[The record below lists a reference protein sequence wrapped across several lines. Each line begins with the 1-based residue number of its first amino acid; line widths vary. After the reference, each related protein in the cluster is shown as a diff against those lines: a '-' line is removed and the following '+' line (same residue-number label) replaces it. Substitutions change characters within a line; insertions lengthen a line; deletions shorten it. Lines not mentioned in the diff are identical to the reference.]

1 MQNKIEY
8 LLLKFLSFLI
18 SKLSI
23 KTSQKLAKVLAFI
36 FYNFI
41 PLRKNV
47 VIKNLRIAFPNIQ
60 ENKLKKYILKAYEN
74 LFLVLVEILLLP
86 YLSKDKIYEMVEI
99 ENIKLIDEAL
109 SKEKGLIFVSAHF
122 GNWEI
127 LALASALKLKKPFM
141 IVTKPLRN
149 NLVDHYINDWRCK
162 YGNNIIP
169 LNKSIKNIFKALI
182 DKKIIALLADQRAST
197 KSLQLKFFDK
207 LTHVYE
213 GPATLSVK
221 TGAPLILGMAIR
233 QDFLK
238 YKVEL
243 TPIPI
248 PDAKNDNEK
257 IISMT
262 ENYLSLLENYIR
274 KYPDHWLWFHNRWR
288 H

>member
-23 KTSQKLAKVLAFI
+23 KTSQKLARVLAFI
-36 FYNFI
+36 FYYLI
-41 PLRKNV
+41 PLRKKV
-47 VIKNLRIAFPNIQ
+47 VIKNLRIAFPDKS
-60 ENKLKKYILKAYEN
+60 EKELKKFVRKAYEN

-86 YLSKDKIYEMVEI
+86 YLSEDKIYEMVEI
-99 ENIKLIDEAL
+99 ENIKLIEEAL
-109 SKEKGLIFVSAHF
+109 SREKGLIFVSAHF

-127 LALASALKLKKPFM
+127 LALAAALKLKKPFM

-149 NLVDHYINDWRCK
+149 NLVDQYINNWRCK
-162 YGNNIIP
+162 YGNSIIP

-197 KSLQLKFFDK
+197 NSLQLKFFDK

-233 QDFLK
+233 EDFLK

-248 PDAKNDNEK
+248 PEDKNDNEK

-262 ENYLSLLENYIR
+262 ENYITLLEIYIR

>member
-8 LLLKFLSFLI
+8 FLLKFLSFLV
-18 SKLSI
+18 SKLKI
-23 KTSQKLAKVLAFI
+23 KTSKKLAKMLALL
-36 FYNFI
+36 FYYLI

-47 VIKNLRIAFPNIQ
+47 VIKNLRIAFPDLA
-60 ENKLKKYILKAYEN
+60 ENDLKKYVHKAYEN
-74 LFLVLVEILLLP
+74 LFIVLVEILLLP
-86 YLSKDKIYEMVEI
+86 YLNENEISEMVEI
-99 ENIKLIDEAL
+99 ENSQLVDEAL
-109 SKEKGLIFVSAHF
+109 SQEKGLIFVSAHF

-127 LALASALKLKKPFM
+127 LALASALKLKKNFV

-149 NLVDHYINDWRCK
+149 NLVDQYINEWRCR
-162 YGNNIIP
+162 YGNSIIP

-182 DKKIIALLADQRAST
+182 DKKIIALLADQRASLN
-197 KSLQLKFFDK
+197 SLELRFFNK

-243 TPIPI
+243 TQIPI
-248 PDAKNDNEK
+248 PEGRSDNDK
-257 IISMT
+257 IITMT
-262 ENYLSLLENYIR
+262 ENYISLLEKYIR
-274 KYPDHWLWFHNRWR
+274 QYPDHWLWFHNRWR

>member
-18 SKLSI
+18 SKLNI
-23 KTSQKLAKVLAFI
+23 KTSQKLARVLAFI
-36 FYNFI
+36 FYYVI

-47 VIKNLRIAFPNIQ
+47 VIKNLRIAFPDIQ
-60 ENKLKKYILKAYEN
+60 ENELKRYIRKAYEN

-99 ENIKLIDEAL
+99 ENVKLIDEAL
-109 SKEKGLIFVSAHF
+109 SHEKGLIFVSAHF

-149 NLVDHYINDWRCK
+149 NLVDQYINDWRCK
-162 YGNNIIP
+162 YGNSIIP
-169 LNKSIKNIFKALI
+169 LNKSVKNIFKALI
-182 DKKIIALLADQRAST
+182 DKKIIALLADQRASAT
-197 KSLQLKFFDK
+197 SLQLKFFDK

-248 PDAKNDNEK
+248 PDDKNDNEK

-262 ENYLSLLENYIR
+262 ENYISLLENYIR